1 MCIDYNGG
9 YIEDRGLDF
18 VLVFFLRE
26 ATAGPYRN
34 GTVRLVRFF
43 FFFFTLKQVT
53 VQVEKRQ
60 ISFCSL
66 KIKALEV
73 PTVQRGEVLY
83 YWKLLS
89 D

>member
-18 VLVFFLRE
+18 VLVFLRE

-43 FFFFTLKQVT
+43 FFSLKQVT

-73 PTVQRGEVLY
+73 PTVQRGGGPVL
-83 YWKLLS
+83 WDVPKTTE
-89 D
+89 